1 LGRRRVAIGG
11 KRLLSDVLPGAP
23 LSADPNPPLVARGAL
38 LLDALPE
45 AVVTTDGSDRVTG
58 WNRAAERLF
67 GRSRAAMIGA
77 PAVELFARHL
87 RAGTETEIRAAI
99 ARGDT
104 WTGGAVTR
112 GSTGPVRE
120 LRFTAAPLGGP
131 DAHEGYVF
139 VAHDITAEVRA
150 DRTVAA
156 AEARFAE
163 FMAAAPAIAVI
174 KDKQGR
180 YLFANEHVV
189 RTLGDQ
195 TGPPWIGRTDYDLWP
210 PAVAAQIR
218 ENDGVTLAGTAPR
231 EFVQT
236 VPLADGPH
244 TLLVYKFPLQAATG
258 ERLLGEI
265 GLDVTDRVRAATAE
279 RRSRRREAH
288 ALQLAHDR
296 AIVADGLV
304 RLRTGGTVEAIATSI
319 ARLVLGL
326 PGIDFAEVLAFEADR
341 QAVPVGLAGS
351 SGSVSTRQPVP
362 FRRSRALRRRALG
375 GAWVERWRPSAQH
388 PLDGWARDLGIEFLG
403 YAPIRSG
410 PHLVGILAVGAAG
423 PSGEAV
429 VAERLP
435 AIVEFAGLAGALLGS
450 SIAARRSL
458 LRARDAIRTVV
469 DRGTFDPVFQ
479 PIVELAN
486 RRIIGYEALT
496 RFRDGVPPQARFA
509 SAAAVGLGP
518 ALELATLTAA
528 LREAERLPPD
538 LWLSL
543 NVSPDLVLAGE
554 GLRDLVRTAGR
565 PIVCEVTEHAVI
577 DDYVAFRLAMAQLE
591 GLRLAVD
598 DAGAGFA
605 SFRHVLELK
614 PAFVKLDRSLVA
626 DIDGDPVRQA
636 LMVGMSHFAKS
647 VGCRLIAEG
656 IETKAE
662 LVTLMELGVPLGQ
675 GYLLGR
681 PASAPAPAPA
691 T

>member
-1 LGRRRVAIGG
+1 
-11 KRLLSDVLPGAP
+11 LLSDVPPGVP
-23 LSADPNPPLVARGAL
+23 LSADPDPPLVPRRAL

-87 RAGTETEIRAAI
+87 RAGTATEIRAAI

-112 GSTGPVRE
+112 GSTGPLRE

-156 AEARFAE
+156 AEARFAG

-174 KDKQGR
+174 KDNQGR
-180 YLFANEHVV
+180 YVFANEHVV
-189 RTLGDQ
+189 RTLGEAA
-195 TGPPWIGRTDYDLWP
+195 PPWVGRTDYDLWP

-231 EFVQT
+231 EFVQM

-244 TLLVYKFPLQAATG
+244 ALLVYKFPLEAATG

-279 RRSRRREAH
+279 RRGRRREAH
-288 ALQLAHDR
+288 ALQLARDR
-296 AIVADGLV
+296 ALVADGLV
-304 RLRTGGTVEAIATSI
+304 HLRTRGTVEAIAGSI

-341 QAVPVGLAGS
+341 LAIRVGRAEAGGLVAVRPPV
-351 SGSVSTRQPVP
+351 SGG
-362 FRRSRALRRRALG
+362 RSRALRRRALG
-375 GAWVERWRPSAQH
+375 GAWVDRWRPSARD
-388 PLDGWARDLGIEFLG
+388 PLGAPAGDLAIEFVG
-403 YAPIRSG
+403 YAPIHSG
-410 PHLVGILAVGAAG
+410 PDLVGILAVGAAG

-458 LRARDAIRTVV
+458 RRARDAIRTVV
-469 DRGTFDPVFQ
+469 DRAMFDPVFQ
-479 PIVELAN
+479 PIVELAS

-496 RFRDGVPPQARFA
+496 RFRDGVPPQDRFA

-518 ALELATLTAA
+518 ALELATLAAA

-554 GLRDLVRTAGR
+554 GLHDLVRKAAR

-662 LVTLMELGVPLGQ
+662 LATLMELGVPLGQ

-691 T
+691 PAT

>member
-1 LGRRRVAIGG
+1 MD
-11 KRLLSDVLPGAP
+11 SD
-23 LSADPNPPLVARGAL
+23 PPLVARRAL

-45 AVVTTDGSDRVTG
+45 AVVTTDRSDRVTG

-67 GRSRAAMIGA
+67 GQSRSAMVGA
-77 PAVELFARHL
+77 SAVELFGRHL
-87 RAGTETEIRAAI
+87 RAGTETEVRAAI

-112 GSTGPVRE
+112 GAAGPVRE

-139 VAHDITAEVRA
+139 VAHDITGEVRA

-163 FMAAAPAIAVI
+163 FMAAAPAIAII
-174 KDKQGR
+174 KDKLGR
-180 YLFANEHVV
+180 YVFANEHVV
-189 RTLGDQ
+189 RTLSDE
-195 TGPPWIGRTDYDLWP
+195 TARSWVGRTDYDLWP

-231 EFVQT
+231 EFVET
-236 VPLADGPH
+236 VPLADGLH
-244 TLLVYKFPLQAATG
+244 TLLVYKFPLEAATG

-288 ALQLAHDR
+288 ALQLARDR
-296 AIVADGLV
+296 ALVAGGLV
-304 RLRTGGTVEAIATSI
+304 RLRTQGTVEAIATSI

-341 QAVPVGLAGS
+341 LAIRVGLAEAGRS
-351 SGSVSTRQPVP
+351 AARPPVSGG
-362 FRRSRALRRRALG
+362 RSRALRRRALG
-375 GAWVERWRPSAQH
+375 GAWVDRWRPAAQH
-388 PLDGWARDLGIEFLG
+388 PIAEPADNPAIEFVG
-403 YAPIRSG
+403 YAPIHAG

-423 PSGEAV
+423 PSGEKV
-429 VAERLP
+429 VTERLP

-458 LRARDAIRTVV
+458 RRARDAIRAVV

-479 PIVELAN
+479 PIVELASGT
-486 RRIIGYEALT
+486 IVGYEALT
-496 RFRDGVPPQARFA
+496 RFRDGVPPQVRFA

-518 ALELATLTAA
+518 VLELATLAAA
-528 LREAERLPPD
+528 LREADRLPADP
-538 LWLSL
+538 WLSV
-543 NVSPDLVLAGE
+543 NVSPDLVLAGDR
-554 GLRDLVRTAGR
+554 LRDLVRTAGR

-577 DDYVAFRLAMAQLE
+577 DDYPAFRLAMAHLD

-605 SFRHVLELK
+605 SFRHVLELR

-656 IETKAE
+656 IETNAE
-662 LVTLMELGVPLGQ
+662 LATLMELGVPLGQ

-681 PASAPAPAPA
+681 PAPAPPG
-691 T
+691 